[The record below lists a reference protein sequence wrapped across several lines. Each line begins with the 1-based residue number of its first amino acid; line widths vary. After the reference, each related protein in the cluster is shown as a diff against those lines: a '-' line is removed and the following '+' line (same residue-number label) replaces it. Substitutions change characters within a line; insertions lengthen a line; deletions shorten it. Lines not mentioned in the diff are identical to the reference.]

1 MTKSELIKAVA
12 KQASLTEAQTNEA
25 VKALTDVITAA
36 LAKGEKV
43 QLPGLFTAEAVASP
57 ARHGR
62 TPPPGAAAP
71 RATRRRPRGRA
82 PGNLPHIHLPHHSD
96 AYLRRRRDS
105 SCMRGRIG
113 LRATMGMGRVVD
125 LVGIGDHS
133 GHRRLCD
140 DLPTAEVMASLRS

>member
-1 MTKSELIKAVA
+1 MWIILGSAVA
-12 KQASLTEAQTNEA
+12 CGL
-25 VKALTDVITAA
+25 ALWHLRVTVPNLVEPTVEEV
-36 LAKGEKV
+36 GTRPW
-43 QLPGLFTAEAVASP
+43 QSSS
-57 ARHGR
+57 H
-62 TPPPGAAAP
+62 TP
-71 RATRRRPRGRA
+71 
-82 PGNLPHIHLPHHSD
+82 PHHSD